1 MKLTRHDKCELT
13 IKVVNCLI
21 TAFWFSFLLKSG
33 ESRELVGWT
42 IEQTVKTERERERK
56 RGGLQGKGLINRLPV
71 TSLFS
76 SVSGSMAKL
85 QVYSYLWGLPC
96 LTWQGK
102 AGAVNSSGCYEPLIS
117 LANEACNLAKP
128 RALWTADTIQT
139 TSRKNANA
147 LMNLEGKGKKENAEK
162 KCEFVSS
169 HETNLELFSFTWQ
182 LLLVSWSLFRE
193 REVKWQP

>member
-1 MKLTRHDKCELT
+1 MCYFPSVGMTHSPHKAKHMHTIFCKSRYETETNWQRCVNEQGYELYYNAHLTFSPYEIHVGSSQDEPSSKLSKHNK
-13 IKVVNCLI
+13 KKK
-21 TAFWFSFLLKSG
+21 KSKREK
-33 ESRELVGWT
+33 ESGAA
-42 IEQTVKTERERERK
+42 
-56 RGGLQGKGLINRLPV
+56 GKGLINRLSI

-139 TSRKNANA
+139 TNRKNANA
-147 LMNLEGKGKKENAEK
+147 LMNLEGKGGKKK
-162 KCEFVSS
+162 RK
-169 HETNLELFSFTWQ
+169 
-182 LLLVSWSLFRE
+182 
-193 REVKWQP
+193 

>member
-1 MKLTRHDKCELT
+1 MKLRQTDKGALT
-13 IKVVNCLI
+13 NKVMNCIIMPIWL
-21 TAFWFSFLLKSG
+21 SLLMKSTSG
-33 ESRELVGWT
+33 AHRMNHRANCQNVTKKKKKSKREKESGAA
-42 IEQTVKTERERERK
+42 
-56 RGGLQGKGLINRLPV
+56 GKGLINRLSI

-139 TSRKNANA
+139 TNRKNANA
-147 LMNLEGKGKKENAEK
+147 LMNLEGKGGKKK
-162 KCEFVSS
+162 RK
-169 HETNLELFSFTWQ
+169 
-182 LLLVSWSLFRE
+182 
-193 REVKWQP
+193 